1 MNTVKENETGKSEI
15 SHIFQFVGK
24 ILKQKGLLSLNN
36 ILLRTLNIV
45 PQFGVIV
52 SSEVFDDN
60 TCRKLI
66 FSSLAKNVQ
75 MLIQVGL

>member
-1 MNTVKENETGKSEI
+1 MSICWKDFET
-15 SHIFQFVGK
+15 
-24 ILKQKGLLSLNN
+24 KGLLSLNG
-36 ILLRTLNIV
+36 ILLRMLNIV

-66 FSSLAKNVQ
+66 LSTLAKNVQ
-75 MLIQVGL
+75 MLIEVGL